1 MIPGYYFGDVYL
13 GRTAG
18 EAKMNLLADPSATS
32 EVITTYILSGYET
45 LYAIA
50 DDLAKGIYDGYDAG
64 MWLDDIL
71 STVRYYASMDVY
83 GENAGI
89 EYFPADY
96 TPSPKRTRSSGGRRR

>member
-71 STVRYYASMDVY
+71 STVRYYAAMDVY

-89 EYFPADY
+89 EYFPTDY
-96 TPSPKRTRSSGGRRR
+96 TPAPKRTRNVKRGRR